1 MHQSRQSVTTKMPI
15 NRKGTKYVVRAASH
29 VENSVPVLIAVRDIL
44 GLAKTAREVKH
55 MIKQEMLKLNGK
67 KVLDFKESIKLL
79 NVFEADKAY
88 LLSLTPTKKFT
99 LEETKDSK
107 DRIVKVVNKRL
118 VSKGV
123 FQLNL
128 HDGSNVQTKD
138 KINVNDSLLLDMAG
152 KIKKV
157 ISLEKGKEVIVFAGK
172 YLGHQGKIDSVKEDS
187 DSLSIKFKD
196 KEEPAV
202 LKKSQVI
209 VR

>member
-1 MHQSRQSVTTKMPI
+1 MHQTRQSVTTKMPI

-29 VENSVPVLIAVRDIL
+29 LENSVPVLIAVRDIL

-55 MIKQEMLKLNGK
+55 MIKQKMLKLNGRN
-67 KVLDFKESIKLL
+67 VLDFKESIKLL
-79 NVFEADKAY
+79 NVFEADKTY
-88 LLSLTPTKKFT
+88 LLSLIPTKKFA
-99 LEETKDSK
+99 LEETKEK
-107 DRIVKVVNKRL
+107 DGRIVKVIGKR
-118 VSKGV
+118 VVGKGV

-138 KINVNDSLLLDMAG
+138 KINVNDSLSLDFSG

-157 ISLEKGKEVIVFAGK
+157 IPLEKGKEVLVFKGR

-187 DSLSIKFKD
+187 VLIKFKD
-196 KEEPAV
+196 KEEPAK
-202 LKKSQVI
+202 LERSQVI